1 MTTHFK
7 LILLFAVVPLYA
19 AAQVAP
25 PGDSLVLSLD
35 SALSLLIANNPD
47 IQQAKYEWLSKSEA
61 ATAAYGDFEPR
72 LVGRLNKEKGE
83 HSDALYAET
92 KDEYKL
98 GVEGKLPTGTSYNI
112 GFDQVTYKHSDY
124 TSEIYFGATLKQPV
138 LRNFLYWAPMN
149 GVFQARQEEE
159 VAFQAYRKSI
169 AEIIEKFCTSYW
181 DYYYALKVLEFETES
196 VAVAESISVDA
207 EKQFKLGLLSAID
220 DEKTIAELSIRKS
233 KQLDAKSNLRD
244 EQSNFLLLL
253 NDAGLL
259 RNKRPLTIH
268 PETKIDSV
276 WAPDSLAL
284 LDSLKKIHPEILM
297 QQAEVVR
304 RKLVKDTHKSEM
316 LPELNLTGSYGIRSR
331 DDNANEAVAKFRSE
345 SRRDHVL
352 SGGFEIEVP
361 LFANHKERHL
371 AAAENANVRGAE
383 IRMQLLCNKIMEDNL
398 VLEKRASEIMS
409 QLIYEQTSVKYRKE
423 ELAEEFK
430 KMRAGKSNYHEIFD
444 IEEDLREAEKKEIEV
459 IRMAHL
465 LQIKLDK
472 SLGALLSRNRLE
484 YRKEGE
490 IYLREDL
497 GI

>member
-1 MTTHFK
+1 M
-7 LILLFAVVPLYA
+7 
-19 AAQVAP
+19 
-25 PGDSLVLSLD
+25 
-35 SALSLLIANNPD
+35 
-47 IQQAKYEWLSKSEA
+47 
-61 ATAAYGDFEPR
+61 
-72 LVGRLNKEKGE
+72 
-83 HSDALYAET
+83 
-92 KDEYKL
+92 
-98 GVEGKLPTGTSYNI
+98 
-112 GFDQVTYKHSDY
+112 
-124 TSEIYFGATLKQPV
+124 
-138 LRNFLYWAPMN
+138 
-149 GVFQARQEEE
+149 
-159 VAFQAYRKSI
+159 
-169 AEIIEKFCTSYW
+169 
-181 DYYYALKVLEFETES
+181 
-196 VAVAESISVDA
+196 AVAESISVDA

-220 DEKTIAELSIRKS
+220 DEKAIAELSIRKS

-244 EQSNFLLLL
+244 EQSNFLLL

-259 RNKRPLTIH
+259 RSTRPLTIR

-297 QQAEVVR
+297 QQAEVER

-383 IRMQLLCNKIMEDNL
+383 IRMQLLCNKIVEDNL